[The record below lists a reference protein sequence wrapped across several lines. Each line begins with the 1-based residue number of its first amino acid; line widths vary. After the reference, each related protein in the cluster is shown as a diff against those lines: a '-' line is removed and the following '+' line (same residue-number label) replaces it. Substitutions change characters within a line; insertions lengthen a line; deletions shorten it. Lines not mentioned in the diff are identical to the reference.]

1 MKVLIFVVALFAVA
15 AGEFCYSSTKLSCDQ
30 DTTKG
35 VNCTAAYGL
44 AHNYIRDLQIYAN
57 MHITRNFQYLLMS
70 SHFGNYRKEREGF
83 KKLYR
88 KLSDTAWQDAI
99 DLIKYIAMRG
109 GKMDFH
115 YDEDGSDVTVE
126 VSPHAVEHG
135 LEGSRREGRIL
146 SALMALEGDD
156 VRSTIAMSELESLG
170 KSLDIQKKLALK
182 AHEIYKASH
191 RHDPEISDYVED
203 KFMHK
208 HAKTIRNLAGY
219 TRDLSRLLEGEKD
232 TSAVGL
238 KLFILDSYLEKVV

>member
-115 YDEDGSDVTVE
+115 YDEDGSDVT
-126 VSPHAVEHG
+126 
-135 LEGSRREGRIL
+135 
-146 SALMALEGDD
+146 
-156 VRSTIAMSELESLG
+156 RSTIAMSELESLG